1 MAGQTASWLGRERHV
16 NAAPLGAGFARDLAD
31 TPAALSRT
39 LGLNAHALT
48 DARAA
53 VRAAGSVRLLGIGS
67 SRHAAGIGAA
77 ALELAGIRADVPPA
91 PGSYVPPPVL
101 ARGDVV
107 IAVSQSGATPALV
120 DAVHHA
126 RARGCTIVSVT
137 NARGPIANLADLALD
152 CSAGPE
158 RVVAA
163 SKSVT
168 TSVLL
173 LRALTGDVDLPP
185 LVGAVTKVLA
195 TDTAGVTTGAQPTH
209 VVAGGLGAEHVA
221 AEVALKMAETGGR
234 LLTAEPL
241 VEHLHG
247 PAAVPATTLALLQS
261 DDPNAA
267 LLTGD
272 VVRIGPDPS
281 YDLVTT
287 RLDDPATAAVL
298 ALVAGQVAAL
308 AWARRTGADADA
320 ARGLTKV
327 TRTA

>member
-1 MAGQTASWLGRERHV
+1 M
-16 NAAPLGAGFARDLAD
+16 LGAGFARDLAD
-31 TPAALSRT
+31 TPAALSR
-39 LGLNAHALT
+39 ALDVDQQAVR

-53 VRAAGSVRLLGIGS
+53 VRTARSVRLLGIGS

-77 ALELAGIRADVPPA
+77 ALELAGVRADAPPA
-91 PGSYVPPPVL
+91 PGADVPPPVL
-101 ARGDVV
+101 HRDDVLV
-107 IAVSQSGATPALV
+107 AVSQSGETPALLA
-120 DAVHHA
+120 AVQRA
-126 RARGCTIVSVT
+126 RALGCTVVSVT
-137 NARGPIANLADLALD
+137 NADGPIAAAADLALT

-173 LRALTGDVDLPP
+173 VRALAGPLDVRP
-185 LVGAVTKVLA
+185 LVGAVSALLA
-195 TDTAGVTTGAQPTH
+195 ADTAALTAGAHPTH

-234 LLTAEPL
+234 LLTSEPV

-247 PAAVPATTLALLQS
+247 PAAVPATTLALVHP

-267 LLTGD
+267 RLTGD
-272 VVRIGPDPS
+272 VVRIGPHPS
-281 YDLVTT
+281 YELPTAP
-287 RLDDPATAAVL
+287 LDDPAAAAVL

-308 AWARRTGADADA
+308 AWSRRNGVDADA
-320 ARGLTKV
+320 ARGLSKV

>member
-1 MAGQTASWLGRERHV
+1 VSDGTVRV
-16 NAAPLGAGFARDLAD
+16 APALGAGFARDLAD
-31 TPAALSRT
+31 TPSALSRV
-39 LGLNAHALT
+39 LEANAAVLPA
-48 DARAA
+48 ARAA
-53 VRAAGSVRLLGIGS
+53 VRAAGSVRVLGIGS

-91 PGSYVPPPVL
+91 PGAHVPPPVL

-107 IAVSQSGATPALV
+107 VAVSQSGETPSLLA
-120 DAVHHA
+120 AVHDA
-126 RARGCTIVSVT
+126 RARGCTVISVT
-137 NARGPIANLADLALD
+137 NARGPIAAVADLALH
-152 CSAGPE
+152 CAAGPE

-173 LRALTGDVDLPP
+173 LRALAGDLDPRSLVD
-185 LVGAVTKVLA
+185 AVADVLA
-195 TDTAGVTTGAQPTH
+195 ADTGALTSGAHPIH

-234 LLTAEPL
+234 LLTAEPV

-247 PAAVPATTLALLQS
+247 PAAVPATTLALVQPG
-261 DDPNAA
+261 DPNAA
-267 LLTGD
+267 RLSGD

-281 YDLVTT
+281 YHLVTAH
-287 RLDDPATAAVL
+287 LDDPAAAAVL

-308 AWARRTGADADA
+308 AWARRTGVDADA
-320 ARGLTKV
+320 ARGLSKV